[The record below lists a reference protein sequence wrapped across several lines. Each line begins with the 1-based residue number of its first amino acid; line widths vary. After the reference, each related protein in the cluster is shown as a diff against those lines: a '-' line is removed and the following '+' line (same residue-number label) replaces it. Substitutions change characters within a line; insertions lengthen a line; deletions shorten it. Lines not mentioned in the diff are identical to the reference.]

1 MTSTSTSDRS
11 SRSSAPLVVLF
22 LRGGMD
28 GLSLLR
34 PTGDSELDR
43 LRGPLAVA
51 AGSTVD
57 VGDGF
62 GLHPSM
68 ARTAARFADGG
79 VAFVAACGLPGAS
92 RSHFD
97 AQFAVEH
104 ADDPSSRA
112 PTEGPSGWLGRH
124 LAATAGSAVA
134 PFRGVSLGQP
144 QVPAI
149 LAGSPDVVAARAIP
163 DLALGP
169 AMPARRGRRGDRRG
183 RPDAATTAA
192 AAVSIET
199 LRSLWLDDTGPLGP
213 SAAAAFDVLEKVTDL
228 PPRADAA
235 APPRSEE
242 EREKTGNGAEGEPG
256 ADERGA
262 SADPGVA
269 ELVELFGSD
278 LGTEVA
284 VLNLGGWDDHNDLGA
299 TDGAFATRA
308 ATLDATIDALI
319 TGIPDVTVLAVSEF
333 GRRVAT
339 NDSGG
344 CDHGRGGVALVAG
357 TRVRGGIHGDWPG
370 LADLDEG
377 DVRTANDVR
386 GVFAE
391 VIDSV
396 LGGDPERIVPGAPAD
411 QLSLFR

>member
-11 SRSSAPLVVLF
+11 ARSSTPLVVLF

-68 ARTAARFADGG
+68 ARTAARFADRG
-79 VAFVAACGLPGAS
+79 VAFVPACGLPGAS

-124 LAATAGSAVA
+124 LAATAGSTVA

-149 LAGSPDVVAARAIP
+149 LDRKSVV
-163 DLALGP
+163 
-169 AMPARRGRRGDRRG
+169 
-183 RPDAATTAA
+183 
-192 AAVSIET
+192 
-199 LRSLWLDDTGPLGP
+199 
-213 SAAAAFDVLEKVTDL
+213 
-228 PPRADAA
+228 
-235 APPRSEE
+235 
-242 EREKTGNGAEGEPG
+242 
-256 ADERGA
+256 
-262 SADPGVA
+262 
-269 ELVELFGSD
+269 
-278 LGTEVA
+278 
-284 VLNLGGWDDHNDLGA
+284 
-299 TDGAFATRA
+299 
-308 ATLDATIDALI
+308 
-319 TGIPDVTVLAVSEF
+319 
-333 GRRVAT
+333 
-339 NDSGG
+339 
-344 CDHGRGGVALVAG
+344 
-357 TRVRGGIHGDWPG
+357 
-370 LADLDEG
+370 
-377 DVRTANDVR
+377 
-386 GVFAE
+386 
-391 VIDSV
+391 
-396 LGGDPERIVPGAPAD
+396 
-411 QLSLFR
+411 